1 MARNLNIIAGLD
13 LGSHKTCALICRP
26 IEGARLEVL
35 GLGSAESKG
44 WRKGVIV
51 NLEAAGLAVKK
62 AVEDA
67 EAAAEVP
74 IESAYVGVSGPHVK
88 GLNSHGAISLGNQR
102 REVTREDV
110 ERVIDKAKRISLPQD
125 RELLDVQL
133 QQYTLDTQNG
143 IFDPLGMM
151 GIRLEV
157 DVHLITVSSIAFEN
171 VVRTVNSQ
179 GVRVPDSYAVF
190 EPLAAAQACLTA
202 EERELGVALLDIGA
216 GSTGL
221 VVYRQR
227 AVQHVAVIPVGGD
240 HFTNDIAV
248 GLRTPVPEAEKMKRA
263 WGERPADPQATIEIP
278 SVGERPSSLVT
289 YSMLT
294 EIVEPR
300 ALELLELA
308 QEDLARSGLDKQIA
322 RGLVLSGGGSKLGGL
337 VAMAEQTFGL
347 PVRTGAPTGLEK
359 MEENLADPALATVAG
374 LVIHGNRQ
382 RLARGPQE
390 RGWTDRLW
398 GMLAGKDT

>member
-1 MARNLNIIAGLD
+1 MARSLNIIAALD
-13 LGSHKTCALICRP
+13 LGSQKTSALICRP
-26 IEGARLEVL
+26 LEGAKLEVL

-51 NLEAAGLAVKK
+51 NLETAGLAVKE
-62 AVEDA
+62 AVEKA

-74 IESAYVGVSGPHVK
+74 IESAYVGISGSHLK
-88 GLNSHGAISLGNQR
+88 GFDSHGAVSLGSHR

-110 ERVIDKAKRISLPQD
+110 ERVIDKAKSVSLPQD

-151 GIRLEV
+151 GTRLEV
-157 DVHLITVSSIAFEN
+157 DVHLITVSSTAFEN
-171 VVRTVNSQ
+171 VIRVVNNQ

-216 GSTGL
+216 GSTGV

-227 AVQHVAVIPVGGD
+227 AVEHAAVVPVGGD

-248 GLRTPVPEAEKMKRA
+248 GLRTPVPEAEKMKCA
-263 WGERPADPQATIEIP
+263 WGERPADPTATIEIP

-294 EIVEPR
+294 EIIEPR
-300 ALELLELA
+300 AFELLELV
-308 QEDLARSGLDKQIA
+308 QEDLARSGLDRQLP
-322 RGLVLSGGGSKLGGL
+322 RGLVLTGGGAKLGGL
-337 VAMAEQTFGL
+337 IAMAERVFEL
-347 PVRTGAPTGLEK
+347 PVRLGVPTGLEK
-359 MEENLADPALATVAG
+359 IEVNLSDPGFTVLVGLA
-374 LVIHGNRQ
+374 IHGNRQ
-382 RLARGPQE
+382 RLVRTPQE

-398 GMLAGKDT
+398 GMLGGNA